1 MSKDFFKKPFDDG
14 TKIKL
19 EIFGKYLETWLPTFT
34 KDKNRSWEN
43 IFIFDLFAGSGMDS
57 EGNNGSPLIIVEE
70 LKRHYWEIQEKA
82 LNIHVIFNDSEKDN
96 IDQLESTINSQS
108 HKRPYKISY
117 FNKDFNEL
125 FNELYPYML
134 RYRNFPMLLFLDQFG
149 IKNITEE
156 VMSKILK
163 LKRTDLLFFISSS
176 FVRRFSELKEFQ
188 RYLNISKEDFDETR
202 PFHCHR
208 TVTKYYQSMIPE
220 NIEYF
225 LAPFSIKKNK
235 NIYGLIF
242 GSKHS
247 FGIEKFLNIVWRLN
261 PNSGDANYN
270 IDEEEIAEGK
280 LSLFPEYNV
289 PRKLQYFEQELNKE
303 ILAKEL
309 ISIKQIYAYTF
320 NFGCL
325 PKHANKVIKE
335 MVKERKIANTKT
347 YSQNIHRI
355 NDERIEVIT

>member
-1 MSKDFFKKPFDDG
+1 MSDNFFNKPFDDG

-19 EIFGKYLETWLPTFT
+19 EIFKKYLEAWLPTFT
-34 KDKNRSWEN
+34 KSNKTIWKN
-43 IFIFDLFAGSGMDS
+43 IFIYDLFAGAGKDVN
-57 EGNNGSPLIIVEE
+57 GYYGSPLIIVEE
-70 LKRHYWEIQEKA
+70 LKRHYTVIKEKG
-82 LNIHVIFNDSEKDN
+82 LNIHVVFNDLVKDN
-96 IDQLESTINSQS
+96 ILQLKTEINRIAA
-108 HKRPYKISY
+108 HRPYSIDY
-117 FNKDFNEL
+117 YNKDFKEL
-125 FNELYPYML
+125 FDELFPQML
-134 RYRNFPMLLFLDQFG
+134 KESQSPMLFFFDQFG
-149 IKNITEE
+149 IKHVTEDI
-156 VMSKILK
+156 ILK
-163 LKRTDLLFFISSS
+163 VLKLQRTDFLFFISSS
-176 FVRRFSELKEFQ
+176 FVSRFSQLEEFQ
-188 RYLNISKEDFDETR
+188 KYLKIKKTNFYESR
-202 PFHCHR
+202 PFHSHR
-208 TVTKYYQSMIPE
+208 IVFEYYQRMIPTDKKYYM
-220 NIEYF
+220 
-225 LAPFSIKKNK
+225 APFSIKKNS

-289 PRKLQYFEQELNKE
+289 PRKLQYFEQELKKKM
-303 ILAKEL
+303 LAKEL